1 MAKTDYAALAPRLL
15 EQVGGEDNISAMS
28 HCATRMR
35 FVLRDESKAATES
48 IKQLEGVVTVVQA
61 GGQYQVVIG
70 NDVPILYE
78 ELGRITALGQ
88 QDDAPQGPK
97 GSLLDRVIALV
108 SALINPLIWT
118 MAGAGLIKAVLA
130 LATTL
135 HWTSAESTTY
145 TILNAAG
152 DSVFYY
158 LPIVLAISAASRF
171 KANEITSVAIAGALV
186 YPSIVDLADTSHVT
200 FFGIPV
206 IMANYTSSLL
216 PIIVT
221 V

>member
-78 ELGRITALGQ
+78 ELGRIRA
-88 QDDAPQGPK
+88 
-97 GSLLDRVIALV
+97 R
-108 SALINPLIWT
+108 
-118 MAGAGLIKAVLA
+118 
-130 LATTL
+130 TT
-135 HWTSAESTTY
+135 
-145 TILNAAG
+145 G
-152 DSVFYY
+152 
-158 LPIVLAISAASRF
+158 
-171 KANEITSVAIAGALV
+171 
-186 YPSIVDLADTSHVT
+186 
-200 FFGIPV
+200 
-206 IMANYTSSLL
+206 
-216 PIIVT
+216 
-221 V
+221 